1 MASQKLPPVY
11 FKLLLVGQVKVVM
24 GDGSPL
30 QFGQFLL
37 LYWIDIL
44 IHLLVYIEDRLKYFY
59 GQFLFVELS
68 VPKSLEAFQSDL
80 IHVASDQVHFRTRV
94 VIQDGEVGVFR
105 VKLRHVFL
113 VDLDDF
119 ISLLLVVTSHHFEV
133 LDQQ

>member
-1 MASQKLPPVY
+1 
-11 FKLLLVGQVKVVM
+11 M